1 MRRVVSQG
9 WLHAS
14 WRPRFIASHLS
25 WTTHPRLQHQAAV
38 KVHGVFP
45 SNHGYSAS
53 SPRLQFHRIPRR
65 DSAQVVAPFVQ
76 VGTSCSPSISGG
88 TDYPFTLRNRTQG
101 PASDHAHR
109 FARRQGS
116 RSQIPSG
123 IISRYGVKPNRASSS
138 EEPTSHGITLSRHDV
153 LESVAYEEG
162 FPVISRFIHWNY
174 SQLG

>member
-25 WTTHPRLQHQAAV
+25 WTTHPRLQCQAAV

-76 VGTSCSPSISGG
+76 VGTSRNSSVSGG
-88 TDYPFTLRNRTQG
+88 ADYPFTLLAQTRENR
-101 PASDHAHR
+101 
-109 FARRQGS
+109 F
-116 RSQIPSG
+116 
-123 IISRYGVKPNRASSS
+123 GVISSS
-138 EEPTSHGITLSRHDV
+138 PARIHLPSESDDLDQPISCSMSSRRCQPADGREPFEVEPL
-153 LESVAYEEG
+153 A
-162 FPVISRFIHWNY
+162 
-174 SQLG
+174 

>member
-9 WLHAS
+9 WLDAS
-14 WRPRFIASHLS
+14 WRPRFTASHLS
-25 WTTHPRLQHQAAV
+25 WTTYPRLQCQAAV

-76 VGTSCSPSISGG
+76 VGTSCFPSISGG
-88 TDYPFTLRNRTQG
+88 TDYPFTLRQQTQG

-109 FARRQGS
+109 FVDRHSLVRRQSLSEDRRRDLTLPCGKRSVVTGS
-116 RSQIPSG
+116 NSPERAPS
-123 IISRYGVKPNRASSS
+123 SRL
-138 EEPTSHGITLSRHDV
+138 PTGLPFRVTTSL
-153 LESVAYEEG
+153 
-162 FPVISRFIHWNY
+162 
-174 SQLG
+174 